1 MRFVGY
7 KILIGTLI
15 IFIFYG
21 NIDLINIKKL
31 ILIDN
36 KINESLYQKD
46 EDFSHFETQY
56 KILAIFYPENI
67 NFENDFFEKNKTLSP
82 EKKENNYNVSFIE
95 KQVQIAKNHGI
106 YGFGI
111 VYNLLFSQF
120 FNERIFDYFLI
131 DNKINFPF
139 FIILKYNFK
148 SSHQNKNLFNI

>member
-1 MRFVGY
+1 M
-7 KILIGTLI
+7 
-15 IFIFYG
+15 
-21 NIDLINIKKL
+21 
-31 ILIDN
+31 
-36 KINESLYQKD
+36 
-46 EDFSHFETQY
+46 
-56 KILAIFYPENI
+56 AIFYPENI
-67 NFENDFFEKNKTLSP
+67 NFENDFFEKNKTFSP

-148 SSHQNKNLFNI
+148 SSHQNKNLFTENLTYNEKNLNYFIEKIKKYSISKNYIRLRGKPI